1 MEHPVNHPKLPH
13 SSYPLPFTLVCVSY
27 LIALTLYL
35 LPWCV
40 SLLPHTSYPLPFIL
54 VCLSHLIA
62 LTLYLLPVCV
72 SLLPHTFYLLPLIKH
87 VHGTA
92 VTFST

>member
-13 SSYPLPFTLVCVSY
+13 SSYPLPFTSVSLSYLLPHTPYLLPWCVSH

-40 SLLPHTSYPLPFIL
+40 SLI
-54 VCLSHLIA
+54 
-62 LTLYLLPVCV
+62 
-72 SLLPHTFYLLPLIKH
+72 PHTFYLLPLVKH

>member
-1 MEHPVNHPKLPH
+1 MEHPMNHPKLPH
-13 SSYPLPFTLVCVSY
+13 SSYPLPFTSVSLSPDSSYPLPFTLVCVSH
-27 LIALTLYL
+27 LIALTPYL

-40 SLLPHTSYPLPFIL
+40 
-54 VCLSHLIA
+54 SHLIA

-72 SLLPHTFYLLPLIKH
+72 SLLPHTSYLLPLVKH